1 MQLVEDTY
9 DLQQQVGGD
18 ARAQG
23 TEYATGSHRRR
34 DGPQS
39 VRRDVARSAEQ
50 MHYQIH
56 NRC

>member
-1 MQLVEDTY
+1 MVHN
-9 DLQQQVGGD
+9 LQQQVDGG

-39 VRRDVARSAEQ
+39 VRRDVARSVEQ
-50 MHYQIH
+50 MH
-56 NRC
+56 